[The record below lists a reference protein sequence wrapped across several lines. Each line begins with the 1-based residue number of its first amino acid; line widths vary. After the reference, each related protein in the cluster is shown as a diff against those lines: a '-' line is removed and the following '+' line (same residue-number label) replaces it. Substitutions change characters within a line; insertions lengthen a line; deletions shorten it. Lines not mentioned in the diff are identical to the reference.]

1 MEVDVRPPMRESKAA
16 VAVEVAV
23 VALCFDGGSDG
34 AVVHLLEMQG
44 RLGLTLVRE
53 AEATSLPTSAFAV
66 PFSTADVAL
75 TAVDEAVDVRT
86 AGGVVGDWPVLEGVD
101 GARVRIRHSPRMGG
115 ALLGRPS
122 VDGAD
127 EPVGVAANLG
137 VSCLAFGHG
146 SLEILAFFVADP
158 PLSGGQARGRLQPFG
173 SLPPR
178 VSLAD

>member
-1 MEVDVRPPMRESKAA
+1 M
-16 VAVEVAV
+16 
-23 VALCFDGGSDG
+23 AL
-34 AVVHLLEMQG
+34 A
-44 RLGLTLVRE
+44 
-53 AEATSLPTSAFAV
+53 
-66 PFSTADVAL
+66 
-75 TAVDEAVDVRT
+75 AVDEAVDVGT
-86 AGGVVGDWPVLEGVD
+86 ACGLVADGPALEGVD

-137 VSCLAFGHG
+137 VRCLAVGHG
-146 SLEILAFFVADP
+146 SLEIIAFFVADS

>member
-1 MEVDVRPPMRESKAA
+1 MRESKAA

-75 TAVDEAVDVRT
+75 AAVDEAVDVGT
-86 AGGVVGDWPVLEGVD
+86 ACGLVADWPVLEGVD

-115 ALLGRPS
+115 AFLGRPS

-146 SLEILAFFVADP
+146 SLEILAFFVAVP